1 MISIPSKINFEV
13 PDSKNFLSANKNIE
27 ISPESENLYNQ
38 ETDKLNSESTDMI
51 KSKLNPTGQKISLG
65 NKSETSEKK
74 SIYEGI
80 FIPKPAENKEI
91 LYENP
96 FNIKILNPV
105 IPRAKPEPI
114 NDFVSSESD
123 SSSKE
128 LEGNGLSINEN
139 KEGLLSNSEN
149 FVEKSSLEIKK
160 GFVLDTD
167 PSFGNP
173 QKYEKVEAK
182 FEEKKN
188 VEIKSQEKDF
198 FKENPQNLVEND
210 GRFTNSSRKNEKNIE
225 TTPIEAANKKVIN
238 PAGLN
243 TKQSQR
249 ANKFP
254 SLIEKASPRLSLTS
268 KISESSEKVTK
279 TFNESSKFIK
289 SRSSSFSSNLS
300 SESSQIIIEE
310 KEPKNQSKPNHFS
323 NIPKPSSLRKN
334 LSMNSSE
341 RSNDEENKK
350 MITIEQIRKV
360 VQLCCNHFEV
370 PYPASHILAE
380 KLACSKII
388 KFATVGQI
396 QFLMNKILPNK
407 SFPVFQ
413 LKNVLNDLNGIFNTE
428 KANEQEILQI
438 FLKVETDENSD
449 ADKSK
454 VAECI
459 ANAIKSLII

>member
-114 NDFVSSESD
+114 DDFVSSESD

-160 GFVLDTD
+160 GIVLDTD

-173 QKYEKVEAK
+173 QKYEKVG
-182 FEEKKN
+182 N
-188 VEIKSQEKDF
+188 
-198 FKENPQNLVEND
+198 
-210 GRFTNSSRKNEKNIE
+210 
-225 TTPIEAANKKVIN
+225 
-238 PAGLN
+238 
-243 TKQSQR
+243 
-249 ANKFP
+249 
-254 SLIEKASPRLSLTS
+254 
-268 KISESSEKVTK
+268 
-279 TFNESSKFIK
+279 
-289 SRSSSFSSNLS
+289 
-300 SESSQIIIEE
+300 IIE
-310 KEPKNQSKPNHFS
+310 N
-323 NIPKPSSLRKN
+323 
-334 LSMNSSE
+334 
-341 RSNDEENKK
+341 
-350 MITIEQIRKV
+350 
-360 VQLCCNHFEV
+360 
-370 PYPASHILAE
+370 
-380 KLACSKII
+380 
-388 KFATVGQI
+388 
-396 QFLMNKILPNK
+396 
-407 SFPVFQ
+407 
-413 LKNVLNDLNGIFNTE
+413 
-428 KANEQEILQI
+428 
-438 FLKVETDENSD
+438 
-449 ADKSK
+449 
-454 VAECI
+454 
-459 ANAIKSLII
+459 

>member
-13 PDSKNFLSANKNIE
+13 PDSKKFLSANKNIE

-225 TTPIEAANKKVIN
+225 TTPIEAVNKKVIN

-350 MITIEQIRKV
+350 IITIEQIRKV